1 MKTIALVGNQNSGKT
16 TLFNALTGSHQ
27 HVGNFPGVTIDKKVG
42 YIKKNHFLQIID
54 LPGIYS
60 LTPYSLEEKITVDYL
75 IHEKPNMIL
84 NIVDASH
91 LERNL
96 YLTLQLKE
104 LNIPI
109 IIALNMIDIVKSQG
123 HHIDIELLEKYL
135 NIPVVAISA
144 NKKRGLNCLIE
155 RLKVAEHKSTDAF
168 PNHDIYD
175 IKNEIYQIDKIIDDK
190 IKILSYPVIYTVIQV
205 IENNDLLIHQLGIT
219 QEQIKQIE
227 LVINN
232 IEMKTGMSR
241 EIIFIEKRYQKI
253 AMICQNVFFKAKD
266 DNEITQSEKID
277 HFLLHPYL
285 GIPIFIMIM
294 LLIFYL
300 TFDAIGTSLQY
311 FLHEVIKHFSQYMI
325 DILEKSD
332 VSYWLISLIKD
343 GIFLGIGS
351 VLSFLPLIIILFFFL
366 SILEDTGYMA
376 RVAFMM
382 DHLLRKIGLSGQSFV
397 PMLLGFGCSVPAIMA
412 SRTLSHQKDKM
423 ITMILIPFLSCSAK
437 LPVYSIVITAFFP
450 EKAYFAFLFIYL
462 IGIFTV
468 IFVSLLFKIFIFKDS
483 PTTYL
488 LELPTYKLPSL
499 DNILHD
505 IYSKAKDFV
514 KKAFTVILLA
524 SLVIWILQNFNCK
537 LEMVKESSQSLLSI
551 LGKKM
556 AYFFQPLGFANW
568 QLITALLTGI
578 VAKESIVSTLTL
590 LFHTTNLQLLSR
602 FLNSIL
608 SPASALSFI
617 TFCALYTPCI
627 ASLTTCYRELH
638 SLKKVFIIAFFQTT
652 VAYFMSFFVYHL
664 CLLFL

>member
-27 HVGNFPGVTIDKKVG
+27 HVGNFPGVTVDKKVG

-60 LTPYSLEEKITVDYL
+60 LTPYSLEEKITVDFL
-75 IHEKPNMIL
+75 IREKPDMIL

-104 LNIPI
+104 LDIPI
-109 IIALNMIDIVKSQG
+109 VIALNMIDIVSRQG
-123 HHIDIELLEKYL
+123 YDIDIESLEKYL

-144 NKKRGLNCLIE
+144 NKKRGLNRLIE
-155 RLKVAEHKSTDAF
+155 QLEIIEQKS
-168 PNHDIYD
+168 NDIYFD
-175 IKNEIYQIDKIIDDK
+175 YDIYNIKNEMYQIENMIDNK
-190 IKILSYPVIYTVIQV
+190 IKMLSYPVLYTVIQV
-205 IENNDLLIHQLGIT
+205 IENNDSLIHQLGIS
-219 QEQIKQIE
+219 QQQIKQIE
-227 LVINN
+227 FIIHNM
-232 IEMKTGMSR
+232 EMKTGTSR
-241 EIIFIEKRYQKI
+241 ELIFIEKRYHKI
-253 AMICQNVFFKAKD
+253 EVICQNVFFKTKD
-266 DNEITQSEKID
+266 NKKWDYSEKID
-277 HFLLHPYL
+277 SILIHPYL
-285 GIPIFIMIM
+285 GIPLFIIIM

-300 TFDAIGTSLQY
+300 TFDVIGTSLQF
-311 FLHEVIKHFSQYMI
+311 FLHEVILYFSQYI
-325 DILEKSD
+325 INILENSH

-376 RVAFMM
+376 RVAFIM

-412 SRTLSHQKDKM
+412 CRTLSHQKDKIM
-423 ITMILIPFLSCSAK
+423 TMILIPFLSCSAR

-468 IFVSLLFKIFIFKDS
+468 LFISLLFKMFIFKEN
-483 PTTYL
+483 PAAYL

-505 IYSKAKDFV
+505 VYLKAKDFV

-524 SLVIWILQNFNCK
+524 SLLIWLLQNFNGQ

-551 LGKKM
+551 SGKKM
-556 AYFFQPLGFANW
+556 AWLFQPLGFANW
-568 QLITALLTGI
+568 QLVAALLTGI
-578 VAKESIVSTLTL
+578 VAKESIVSTLTV
-590 LFHTTNLQLLSR
+590 LFHTTNSQLLSR
-602 FLNSIL
+602 FFNSIL
-608 SPASALSFI
+608 SPASALSFL

-638 SLKKVFIIAFFQTT
+638 SLKKVLIIVFFQTL
-652 VAYFMSFFVYHL
+652 VAYFMSFVVYHI
-664 CLLFL
+664 CLFFL